1 MIDTLMGVA
10 WGLYGH
16 IATHELLLG
25 IIDIMTLGCK
35 AQLAD
40 LAATREDR

>member
-16 IATHELLLG
+16 IATHELLPR
-25 IIDIMTLGCK
+25 IIYASALGCK
-35 AQLAD
+35 TQPAGLGE
-40 LAATREDR
+40 TREEK